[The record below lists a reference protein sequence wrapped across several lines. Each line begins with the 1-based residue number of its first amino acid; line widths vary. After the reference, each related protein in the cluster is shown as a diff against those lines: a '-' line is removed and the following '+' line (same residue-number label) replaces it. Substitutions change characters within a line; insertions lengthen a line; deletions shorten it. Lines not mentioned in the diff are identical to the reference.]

1 MQKKDM
7 SKEKQNKRRFSKTAV
22 ITAASVAGIA
32 CVTGGTLA
40 YFIGTRNVVNTQTV
54 GKVSIK
60 TTEPSFPTKDDNGD
74 GIPDECEKLTPYKE
88 ISKDPQITNTGK
100 DDVVVFFKVTAPV
113 EAISLVDENGKS
125 TATSTDLY
133 WFKQASDAATSHKN
147 NFNSNW
153 VFLSAVSSAKSA
165 ADSTGS
171 TIVNNVAVKQNGTVV
186 TTNNEKT
193 GITYVFGYKTRL
205 APGQTTATLFD
216 KIQNKKYGSANI
228 GPDESE
234 SIIVE
239 SYAIQADDV
248 LKEDSGTTGHV
259 TNSTGDISE
268 DDLTY
273 IYNTF
278 INQNTDALA
287 TN

>member
-1 MQKKDM
+1 ME
-7 SKEKQNKRRFSKTAV
+7 KEKETKRHLSKPAAV
-22 ITAASVAGIA
+22 TIASVLGIA
-32 CVTGGTLA
+32 CVAGGTLA
-40 YFIGTRNVVNTQTV
+40 YFTNTQNVINTQTV

-88 ISKDPQITNTGK
+88 VPKDPQITNTGK
-100 DDVVVFFKVTAPV
+100 NDVVVFFKITAPV
-113 EAISLVDENGKS
+113 EAVSLVDENGKS

-133 WFKQASDAATSHKN
+133 WFKQAGDAATSHTN

-153 VFLSAVSSAKSA
+153 VFLSGVSSAKSA
-165 ADSTGS
+165 TDSTGS
-171 TIVNNVAVKQNGTVV
+171 TIVENVAVKQGNEIV

-193 GITYVFGYKTRL
+193 GYTYIFGYKTRL

-234 SIIVE
+234 SVIVE

-248 LKEDSGTTGHV
+248 LKETSATSGRV
-259 TNSTGDISE
+259 VNSTGDISE

-278 INQNTDALA
+278 INQNSDALA